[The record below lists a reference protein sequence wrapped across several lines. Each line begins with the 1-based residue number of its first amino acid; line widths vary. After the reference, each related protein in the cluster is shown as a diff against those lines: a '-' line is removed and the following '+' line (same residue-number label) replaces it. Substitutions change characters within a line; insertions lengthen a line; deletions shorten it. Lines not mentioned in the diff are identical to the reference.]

1 MISMLGNSADKMYHL
16 PNYHKKANT
25 DEPHLNMHKTGL
37 QKPEDEVQLKLVT
50 QEEIRHQGFHSLLD
64 PLLTSGTPHSEG
76 TYTQSSMTITETR

>member
-1 MISMLGNSADKMYHL
+1 MISMISMLGNSGDKTYHL

-50 QEEIRHQGFHSLLD
+50 QEEMRHQGA
-64 PLLTSGTPHSEG
+64 PLSTGPSADL
-76 TYTQSSMTITETR
+76 